1 MKKLTFIFLVFI
13 SSLSFAQFKGEESK
27 PIDIRSGILSE
38 NPISSLFSFIN
49 PENFSMNHS
58 FGISYSSFGNN
69 GLALGVYTNH
79 LAYKFSEE
87 FDFELDASLVNSPYN
102 TLGDSFTKS
111 INGFYIDNARINY
124 NPSKDFNIS
133 LMFSNSPYGY
143 YNSYGYGRL
152 SPYSN
157 RWFD

>member
-1 MKKLTFIFLVFI
+1 MKKLIIIIAVFT
-13 SSLSFAQFKGEESK
+13 SSLQFAQFKGDESK
-27 PIDIRSGILSE
+27 PINIKGGILSD
-38 NPISSLFSFIN
+38 NPVSSLFSFIN

-58 FGISYSSFGNN
+58 FGISYSSFGDN
-69 GLALGVYTNH
+69 GLVLGVYTNH
-79 LAYKFSEE
+79 LAYEFSDKFN
-87 FDFELDASLVNSPYN
+87 FELDASLVNSPYN

-111 INGFYIDNARINY
+111 INGFYIDKARINY

-133 LMFSNSPYGY
+133 LMFSNSPLGY
-143 YNSYGYGRL
+143 YNNYGYGRL